1 MPPCKDPIL
10 ALAERTA
17 LVDGMVQRSAGDKL
31 WPAFPAGLTLLAVGG
46 YGRRHLFPYSDV
58 DLLLLVESGRLA
70 QEAADGHR
78 PCRLKALAE
87 RVRDEAG
94 CRLNNIYVAYIGRE
108 LVQELPVLQPLV
120 TFRKTA
126 VERDKFPHQWL
137 SQVNAPRRI
146 PTARPW
152 PSGGS
157 CDRQA
162 GR

>member
-1 MPPCKDPIL
+1 MTK
-10 ALAERTA
+10 
-17 LVDGMVQRSAGDKL
+17 
-31 WPAFPAGLTLLAVGG
+31 
-46 YGRRHLFPYSDV
+46 
-58 DLLLLVESGRLA
+58 VEQQYRAWRQTPESEVVMGHFRRLA

-108 LVQELPVLQPLV
+108 LVLQPLV

>member
-1 MPPCKDPIL
+1 MTK
-10 ALAERTA
+10 
-17 LVDGMVQRSAGDKL
+17 
-31 WPAFPAGLTLLAVGG
+31 
-46 YGRRHLFPYSDV
+46 
-58 DLLLLVESGRLA
+58 VEQQYRAWRQTPESEVVMGHFRRLA